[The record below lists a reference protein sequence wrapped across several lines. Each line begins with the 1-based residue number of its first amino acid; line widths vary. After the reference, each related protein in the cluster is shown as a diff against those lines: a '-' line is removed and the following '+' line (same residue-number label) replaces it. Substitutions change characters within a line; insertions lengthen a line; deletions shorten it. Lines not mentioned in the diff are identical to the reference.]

1 MTMRIILCSVL
12 IACLAHLGLGLNS
25 AAAQTPLPPAAGS
38 VQAGEIG
45 PPSPN
50 DVRELIRLLEDERIR
65 NWLQES
71 AANQSND
78 QTPPDEAAGKGLR
91 DQLTAFLDRTRER
104 GSLLRGAWSNVAAAP
119 ALLAEQWQNNLAGAG
134 TVRSL
139 TYVLIFLFI
148 GGGLEW
154 LYRQYTSRRLLKLQL
169 SVPTSLP
176 DRLRASVLR
185 ALLIFGGL
193 IVFSLGSVGGF
204 LSFDWNPFV
213 EELVLTLLV
222 LVIVLRTIATASMF
236 VLAPRVRELR
246 LAPFD
251 SSVAKNVHV
260 TLIGTL
266 SVMAMALAVADIFE
280 GLTEAD
286 NPVAGVEAAAL
297 SVSIVSGLLCLLA
310 ALAAIWLLAAVFADR
325 GASSGEEAVRGAEV
339 TANWRTY
346 LSVLAIASF
355 GLWLLAATDLMWTLL
370 ILGLLPPAF
379 GVIRGWVNY
388 FFGEV
393 QYYQSGGAQAAEQA
407 APDRAEET
415 HDRLPEAQAA
425 AEPDA
430 EAPPEGEAEEPG
442 LHEPLRLITIRFL
455 RFLLVIASVL
465 IVLAAWG
472 TDIFSLAES
481 PTFLGRVTSVVID
494 LIVAVLIA
502 DLVWTWAKTAI
513 DRRLADYKPPEGP
526 QAPGPEARMA
536 TLLPLLRVILL
547 VTLVV
552 MVGLSVL
559 SSAGVNIAPLLAGAG
574 VLGVAIGFGAQSLV
588 KDIVSGIFFLID
600 DAFRVGEYI
609 EIGNLRGVVE
619 SISIRSLRV
628 RHHRGAVHTIPFG
641 ELTSLTNY
649 SRDWVI
655 MKMEFRVPF
664 ETDIRQ
670 VKKIVK
676 RIGAEMMED
685 PLYKDGFLEPLKS
698 QGVRRMEE
706 FNMVV
711 GVKFMAK
718 PGDQWIIRRDAY
730 QKIVDAFEANG
741 IRLAER
747 NVKVEVVSDRP
758 LSEEEHKAVVGAAQ
772 DSIEQ
777 QVGPPVPAPDE
788 P

>member
-1 MTMRIILCSVL
+1 MSWFVRLSCL
-12 IACLAHLGLGLNS
+12 FAACLICFGFGS
-25 AAAQTPLPPAAGS
+25 QYVGAQSLPQIKTVEQTAD
-38 VQAGEIG
+38 VIG

-50 DVRELIRLLEDERIR
+50 DVKELIRLLDDKRIK
-65 NWLQES
+65 NWLEKGAQNSEESELTDSSAIGDGLKAQLS
-71 AANQSND
+71 AA
-78 QTPPDEAAGKGLR
+78 
-91 DQLTAFLDRTRER
+91 LDRTRQR
-104 GSLLRGAWSNVAAAP
+104 ARLLQGAWQHISDVP
-119 ALLAEQWQNNLAGAG
+119 AHLAREWGKAIKPGG
-134 TVRSL
+134 TVRSM

-154 LYRQYTSRRLLKLQL
+154 LYKQYTNNRLLRLQL
-169 SVPTSLP
+169 INPGSLSG
-176 DRLRASVLR
+176 RVRAALSR

-193 IVFSLGSVGGF
+193 AVFTIGSIGGF

-213 EELVLTLLV
+213 EELVLILLLLV
-222 LVIVLRTIATASMF
+222 LVLRTIATLSMF

-246 LAPFD
+246 LAPFENQL
-251 SSVAKNVHV
+251 AKQFHR
-260 TLIGTL
+260 TLIITL
-266 SVMAMALAVADIFE
+266 SIMAISLAVSDIFAELAEE
-280 GLTEAD
+280 GNQQSEIQ
-286 NPVAGVEAAAL
+286 AAAF
-297 SVSIVSGLLCLLA
+297 SVSILAGLVCLTVALLAIWRIAGLLMIVSDPSDEDGHA
-310 ALAAIWLLAAVFADR
+310 ASNQRVF
-325 GASSGEEAVRGAEV
+325 
-339 TANWRTY
+339 NWRLY
-346 LSVLAIASF
+346 LSVLATLTF
-355 GLWLLAATDLMWTLL
+355 VLWLFAATDVMWTVL
-370 ILGLLPPAF
+370 ILGLLPA
-379 GVIRGWVNY
+379 VLSLVRGWVNY
-388 FFGEV
+388 FFDESENYLLGRNQGHQLV
-393 QYYQSGGAQAAEQA
+393 AEQELESEVTEA
-407 APDRAEET
+407 IEAIEVGEET
-415 HDRLPEAQAA
+415 DTIPELDEHRPFDTVRLV
-425 AEPDA
+425 
-430 EAPPEGEAEEPG
+430 
-442 LHEPLRLITIRFL
+442 TVRFL
-455 RFLLVIASVL
+455 RFVLVIISVL
-465 IVLAAWG
+465 TVLAAWA

-481 PTFLGRVTSVVID
+481 PTFYGKVISIVVE

-502 DLVWTWAKTAI
+502 DLIWTWAKTSI

-559 SSAGVNIAPLLAGAG
+559 SSAGVNIAPLIAGAG

-609 EIGNLRGVVE
+609 ELGNLRGVVE
-619 SISIRSLRV
+619 SMSVRSLRV

-664 ETDIRQ
+664 ETDIKV
-670 VKKIVK
+670 VKKLVK
-676 RIGAEMMED
+676 RIGAEMLED
-685 PLYKDGFLEPLKS
+685 PLYKDGFLQPLKS

-718 PGDQWIIRRDAY
+718 PGEQWVIRRDAY
-730 QKIVDAFEANG
+730 QKIVNAFEASG

-747 NVKVEVVSDRP
+747 NVKVEVISDRE
-758 LSEEEHKAVVGAAQ
+758 LTEDEKQAAIGAAQ

-777 QVGPPVPAPDE
+777 QAGPPHPLADE

>member
-1 MTMRIILCSVL
+1 MNWLTNISQIFIVCLLCL
-12 IACLAHLGLGLNS
+12 GFGTNIGLAQS
-25 AAAQTPLPPAAGS
+25 LPQVS
-38 VQAGEIG
+38 SSETVTGEIG

-50 DVRELIRLLEDERIR
+50 DVKELIRLLEDDRIR
-65 NWLQES
+65 SWLEKGAENPS
-71 AANQSND
+71 EIED
-78 QTPPDEAAGKGLR
+78 DERPSLGDGLKS
-91 DQLTAFLDRTRER
+91 QLSVALDRTRER
-104 GSLLRGAWSNVAAAP
+104 TRLLQGSWQHISDAP
-119 ALLAEQWQNNLAGAG
+119 AHLVREWNAVIAPGG
-134 TVRSL
+134 TVRSM

-154 LYRQYTSRRLLKLQL
+154 LYRQYTNNRLLRLQL
-169 SVPTSLP
+169 IHPTSLSG
-176 DRLRASVLR
+176 RVKAAMWR

-193 IVFSLGSVGGF
+193 AVFTFGSVGGF
-204 LSFDWNPFV
+204 LSFDWNPFI
-213 EELVLTLLV
+213 EELVLILLLLV
-222 LVIVLRTIATASMF
+222 LALRAIATVSMF

-251 SSVAKNVHV
+251 SPLAKRLHL
-260 TLIGTL
+260 TLIL
-266 SVMAMALAVADIFE
+266 SMSIMAIALAVSDIFAE
-280 GLTEAD
+280 L
-286 NPVAGVEAAAL
+286 VEESTQSAELQTSAF
-297 SVSIVSGLLCLLA
+297 SVSIFSGIVCLVVALLA
-310 ALAAIWLLAAVFADR
+310 IWRVAGLVTKDPNNDEADEATAQNQRVF
-325 GASSGEEAVRGAEV
+325 
-339 TANWRTY
+339 NWRLY
-346 LSVLAIASF
+346 LSVLAVLTF
-355 GLWLLAATDLMWTLL
+355 VLWLFAATDLMWTVL
-370 ILGLLPPAF
+370 ILGLLPAALSMAN
-379 GVIRGWVNY
+379 GWVNY
-388 FFGEV
+388 FFDESENYLLGQTRESEV
-393 QYYQSGGAQAAEQA
+393 ATTG
-407 APDRAEET
+407 
-415 HDRLPEAQAA
+415 
-425 AEPDA
+425 DA
-430 EAPPEGEAEEPG
+430 EGESTDLIEGETALSDDDKGERKPYDTV
-442 LHEPLRLITIRFL
+442 RLVTIRFL
-455 RFLLVIASVL
+455 RIVLVITGVL
-465 IVLAAWG
+465 VVLAAWG

-481 PTFLGRVTSVVID
+481 PTFYGKVTSIIVE

-502 DLVWTWAKTAI
+502 DLIWTWAKTSI

-559 SSAGVNIAPLLAGAG
+559 SSAGVNIAPLIAGAG

-619 SISIRSLRV
+619 SMSIRSLRV

-641 ELTSLTNY
+641 ELASLTNY

-664 ETDIRQ
+664 ETNIKQ
-670 VKKIVK
+670 VKKLVK
-676 RIGAEMMED
+676 KIGAEMIED

-747 NVKVEVVSDRP
+747 NVKVEVISDRE
-758 LSEEEHKAVVGAAQ
+758 LSEDEKQAVVGAAQ
-772 DSIEQ
+772 DSIDQ
-777 QVGPPVPAPDE
+777 QAKPPGPVADE

>member
-1 MTMRIILCSVL
+1 MNEHTLIRSL
-12 IACLAHLGLGLNS
+12 IAACLLCFGLMLS
-25 AAAQTPLPPAAGS
+25 DARAQVLPGSTAPTTPLAK
-38 VQAGEIG
+38 VE

-50 DVRELIRLLEDERIR
+50 DVKELIRLLEDPRIR
-65 NWLQES
+65 NWLGK
-71 AANQSND
+71 AAQDPNLADPSE
-78 QTPPDEAAGKGLR
+78 PRAIGEGLKT
-91 DQLTAFLDRTRER
+91 QLSVALDRTRKR
-104 GSLLRGAWSNVAAAP
+104 ARLIQGAWQHLSDAPSLLASEWAKTIPPG
-119 ALLAEQWQNNLAGAG
+119 G

-154 LYRQYTSRRLLKLQL
+154 LYRQYTNRRLLRLQL
-169 SVPTSLP
+169 THPVSLS
-176 DRLRASVLR
+176 DRVMTALGR

-193 IVFSLGSVGGF
+193 AVFTVGSIGGF

-213 EELVLTLLV
+213 EELVLILLLLV
-222 LVIVLRTIATASMF
+222 LSLRAIATLSMF
-236 VLAPRVRELR
+236 FLAPRVPELR

-251 SSVAKNVHV
+251 SPLAKQVHL
-260 TLIGTL
+260 TLIVSL
-266 SVMAMALAVADIFE
+266 SVMATALATSDIFAELVEE
-280 GLTEAD
+280 GQQRLELQESAF
-286 NPVAGVEAAAL
+286 
-297 SVSIVSGLLCLLA
+297 SVSIFAGLICLIVALLAIWRMANLIAVVSGEADEEVA
-310 ALAAIWLLAAVFADR
+310 AKHNQRVF
-325 GASSGEEAVRGAEV
+325 
-339 TANWRTY
+339 TWRLY
-346 LSVLAIASF
+346 LSVLAVLTF
-355 GLWLLAATDLMWTLL
+355 VLWLFAATGLMWTVLV
-370 ILGLLPPAF
+370 LGLLPAAL
-379 GVIRGWVNY
+379 GLVRGWVNY
-388 FFGEV
+388 FFDESESYLLG
-393 QYYQSGGAQAAEQA
+393 QNQG
-407 APDRAEET
+407 AEE
-415 HDRLPEAQAA
+415 PAGEEAVS
-425 AEPDA
+425 ESTDFV
-430 EAPPEGEAEEPG
+430 EGEAETEDLEEAVGRRPYDTV
-442 LHEPLRLITIRFL
+442 RLVTVRFL
-455 RFLLVIASVL
+455 RIVLVITSVL
-465 IVLAAWG
+465 VILAAWG

-481 PTFLGRVTSVVID
+481 PTFYGRVTSIVVE

-502 DLVWTWAKTAI
+502 DLIWTWAKASI
-513 DRRLADYKPPEGP
+513 DRRLEDYKPPEGP

-536 TLLPLLRVILL
+536 TLLPLLRIILL

-559 SSAGVNIAPLLAGAG
+559 SSAGVNIAPLIAGAG

-600 DAFRVGEYI
+600 DAFRIGEYI

-619 SISIRSLRV
+619 GMSIRSLRV

-664 ETDIRQ
+664 ETDIRL
-670 VKKIVK
+670 VKKLIK
-676 RIGAEMMED
+676 RIGAEMLED
-685 PLYKDGFLEPLKS
+685 PLYQNGFIEPLKS

-718 PGDQWIIRRDAY
+718 PGEQWIIRRDAY
-730 QKIVDAFEANG
+730 QKIVNAFEDNG

-758 LSEEEHKAVVGAAQ
+758 LTDDEQEAVIGAAQ
-772 DSIEQ
+772 DAIEQ
-777 QVGPPVPAPDE
+777 QQGPPAPVKDE

>member
-1 MTMRIILCSVL
+1 MNRRTSLCRLFVVLVACLCIGLPGSFAQSVL
-12 IACLAHLGLGLNS
+12 PGAPANT
-25 AAAQTPLPPAAGS
+25 QTT
-38 VQAGEIG
+38 EIP

-50 DVRELIRLLEDERIR
+50 DLKELIRLLEDERIK
-65 NWLQES
+65 NWLEKS
-71 AANQSND
+71 ATDAVNREA
-78 QTPPDEAAGKGLR
+78 DEAGTGRDGLR
-91 DQLTAFLDRTRER
+91 TQLNAILDRTRQR
-104 GSLLRGAWSNVAAAP
+104 VQLLQGAWKNLSNAP
-119 ALLAEQWQNNLAGAG
+119 SHLAREWSRNLTGDA

-148 GGGLEW
+148 GGGIEW
-154 LYRQYTSRRLLKLQL
+154 LYRQYTNRRLLRLQL
-169 SVPTSLP
+169 TIPGSLKE
-176 DRLRASVLR
+176 RLSAAAQR

-193 IVFSLGSVGGF
+193 AVFSIGSVGGF
-204 LSFDWNPFV
+204 LSFDWSPFV
-213 EELVLTLLV
+213 EIFVLNLLI
-222 LVIVLRTIATASMF
+222 LVIALRTVSTLSMF
-236 VLAPRVRELR
+236 VLAPRFRELR
-246 LAPFD
+246 LAPL
-251 SSVAKNVHV
+251 NN
-260 TLIGTL
+260 
-266 SVMAMALAVADIFE
+266 ALAKRTHFTLVFSFGAVATTLAAADIFSR
-280 GLTEAD
+280 LTVTD
-286 NPVAGVEAAAL
+286 TGIDFQAAAF
-297 SVSIVSGLLCLLA
+297 SVSIFAGLVCLLT
-310 ALAAIWLLAAVFADR
+310 ALVAIWRLSHFAVSLNDEAD
-325 GASSGEEAVRGAEV
+325 EDEV
-339 TANWRTY
+339 ARLQKTVTNWRVY
-346 LSVLAIASF
+346 LSVLAILSF
-355 GLWLLAATDLMWTLL
+355 GFWLFAATDLMWTVM
-370 ILGLLPPAF
+370 ILGLLPAAL
-379 GVIRGWVNY
+379 VLVRGWVNH
-388 FFGEV
+388 FFDDAEFFLLGGDQTQNLPTTQEMVPEAEV
-393 QYYQSGGAQAAEQA
+393 
-407 APDRAEET
+407 PDEVPESEDDAEESET
-415 HDRLPEAQAA
+415 DDRRPY
-425 AEPDA
+425 DV
-430 EAPPEGEAEEPG
+430 
-442 LHEPLRLITIRFL
+442 LRLIAVRFF
-455 RFLLVIASVL
+455 RFVLVSASVL

-481 PTFLGRVTSVVID
+481 PTFYGKVVSVVVD

-502 DLVWTWAKTAI
+502 DLIWTWARTTI

-536 TLLPLLRVILL
+536 TLLPLLRMILL
-547 VTLVV
+547 ATLVV

-559 SSAGVNIAPLLAGAG
+559 SSVGVNIAPLIAGAG

-619 SISIRSLRV
+619 SMSVRSLRV

-641 ELTSLTNY
+641 ELSSLTNY

-664 ETDIRQ
+664 ETDIKL

-676 RIGAEMMED
+676 RIGAEMIED
-685 PLYKDGFLEPLKS
+685 PLYKDGFLQQLKS

-730 QKIVDAFEANG
+730 QRIVDAFEENG

-758 LSEEEHKAVVGAAQ
+758 LTVEEKEAAVGAAQ

-777 QVGPPVPAPDE
+777 QVGQPAPIPDE